1 MQLTDHKRYREF
13 VHAIPAVGK
22 TQQDTEQL
30 LSEIH
35 AKLRYNNDYAWV
47 SDVAKTT
54 TAYIEWLRKA
64 QHPNCEELIDE
75 LQLTVRNL
83 KICPQTV
90 WIHAKTNKYDSFK
103 SILLDYMMREAV
115 KEGTKRWLNT

>member
-1 MQLTDHKRYREF
+1 MQLTDHKRYRDF
-13 VHAIPAVGK
+13 VHAIQAVVK
-22 TQQDTEQL
+22 TKQDTEQL

-35 AKLRYNNDYAWV
+35 ERLRYNNDYAWV
-47 SDVAKTT
+47 SDVVKTT
-54 TAYIEWLRKA
+54 TRYIDWLRNSER
-64 QHPNCEELIDE
+64 PNCAELIDE
-75 LQLTVRNL
+75 LELTVKNL